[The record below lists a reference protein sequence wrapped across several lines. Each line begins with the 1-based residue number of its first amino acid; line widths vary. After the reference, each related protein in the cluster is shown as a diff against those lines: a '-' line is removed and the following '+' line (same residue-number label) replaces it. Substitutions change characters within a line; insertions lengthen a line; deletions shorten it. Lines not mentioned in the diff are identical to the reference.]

1 MVFTFP
7 SVSAR
12 GPAHSC
18 FDCFE
23 KPMVR
28 GILGAMATAVR
39 PHVIVRAEARAKV
52 DPDFADLLATLVDA
66 PTGAAGD
73 YTRDAAHQL
82 NDRRSR
88 DALEEFKAGA
98 LPTAAVQGL
107 LGFGTPQAVH
117 QLRSRGRIIGMPLGN
132 GTWFPAWQFAG
143 GQLRADLGRV
153 LELLGR
159 FTTDVIA
166 ADRAMRL
173 IRDDLDGRSIADALD
188 RPDLAPAAWAAL
200 ADLGS

>member
-1 MVFTFP
+1 M
-7 SVSAR
+7 
-12 GPAHSC
+12 
-18 FDCFE
+18 
-23 KPMVR
+23 
-28 GILGAMATAVR
+28 
-39 PHVIVRAEARAKV
+39 IVQAEARARV
-52 DPDFADLLATLVDA
+52 DPHFAELLATLVDA
-66 PTGAAGD
+66 PTGAAGT
-73 YTRDAAHQL
+73 YSREAAHQL

-107 LGFGTPQAVH
+107 LGFATPQAVH

-143 GQLRADLGRV
+143 GQLRADLPRI
-153 LELLGR
+153 LEMLGR
-159 FTTDVIA
+159 LTTDVVA

-173 IRDDLDGRSIADALD
+173 IRDDLGDHSIATALD

-200 ADLGS
+200 ADLAS